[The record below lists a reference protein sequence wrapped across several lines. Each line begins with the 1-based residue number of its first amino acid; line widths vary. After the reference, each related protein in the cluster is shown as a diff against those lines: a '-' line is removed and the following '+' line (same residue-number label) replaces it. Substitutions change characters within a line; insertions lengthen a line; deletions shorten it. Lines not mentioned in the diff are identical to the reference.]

1 MNKFKLAKTLG
12 VLLLTFCAV
21 NTAQAVLLSDLLNG
35 GSLTAADK
43 VFDQW
48 AVTFQDASD
57 ASVPDYTNINV
68 NPLNDGG
75 LHPGPGISFDFGNQM
90 SVTGD
95 DIYAY
100 SDLTL
105 DFHVSSLG
113 GLIEDNSL
121 SFLNNLPILDYIAD
135 GINDLGVAVEEWVY
149 ADAAN
154 TILLGPKDIESS
166 VLDDTTTLI
175 NPDWA
180 QFTPQQEIFVKK
192 NFLTWSTDPTDT
204 ATLKGVEQR
213 FSQVQVQ
220 MPEPVMLLLLS
231 AGLVGFGYAK
241 RGQI

>member
-1 MNKFKLAKTLG
+1 MNKFKLAKTLS

-48 AVTFQDASD
+48 AVTFQDSSNGSIPNYAG
-57 ASVPDYTNINV
+57 INV

-100 SDLTL
+100 SDLTIG
-105 DFHVSSLG
+105 FHVSSLG

-135 GINDLGVAVEEWVY
+135 GSNDLGVAVEEWVY
-149 ADAAN
+149 ADASN
-154 TILLGPKDIESS
+154 TILLGHKYIESS
-166 VLDDTTTLI
+166 VLDDTATLI
-175 NPDWA
+175 NPNGA
-180 QFTPQQEIFVKK
+180 QFAPRQEIYVEK
-192 NFLTWSTDPTDT
+192 NFLVWAVDSTDT
-204 ATLKGVEQR
+204 ATLNGVDQR
-213 FSQVQVQ
+213 FSQVQV
-220 MPEPVMLLLLS
+220 PEPAMLLLLS

-241 RGQI
+241 RGQV